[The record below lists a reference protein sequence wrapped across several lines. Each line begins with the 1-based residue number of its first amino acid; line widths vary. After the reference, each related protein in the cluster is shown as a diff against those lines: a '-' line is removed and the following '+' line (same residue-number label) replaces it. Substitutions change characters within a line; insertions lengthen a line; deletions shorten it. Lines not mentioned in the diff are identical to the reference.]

1 MGKPELLWQ
10 AERRDGPRL
19 VGLRPLDSSVV
30 PEEASQ
36 IISDGG
42 HIVGRITS
50 SRMSPTL
57 GHAICLAQLDAHL
70 AEPATRVT
78 VRLPDGSDVVAEVTA
93 HHAHVDPEG
102 KRQRV

>member
-1 MGKPELLWQ
+1 VRGQIAP
-10 AERRDGPRL
+10 A
-19 VGLRPLDSSVV
+19 
-30 PEEASQ
+30 EASQ

-57 GHAICLAQLDAHL
+57 GHAVCLAQLDARL
-70 AEPATRVT
+70 AEPGTQVT
-78 VRLPDGSDVVAEVTA
+78 IRLPDGSDIRAEVTA

-102 KRQRV
+102 KHQRI